1 VLDFVECRRTLTIPC
16 LLSPLVRCT
25 TRSLSGLVAITAGCG
40 VVDYWASVLIGMV
53 AGWVYMLGDYALIR
67 FQMDDAV
74 SAIPVHLGNGLWG
87 IVAVGLWAR
96 PSLLEAAYGMN
107 SHPGLF
113 FATEGSNLLPAQL
126 VGGLFILGWTA
137 VTMLPFF
144 VALDYFKWFR
154 VNELEEFIGLD
165 AMYSNNGTNMHLC
178 DEDSS
183 TNEELRRMAY
193 SQRLAEKQEKKQT
206 GKPSR
211 KMTLSEL
218 LTISAYGTAP
228 SEEWL
233 KNKKS
238 KSKSKRKGGEAATR
252 PEQAA
257 VSPQRSKRQA
267 SDQRNKEQPSAPAD
281 DESLV

>member
-1 VLDFVECRRTLTIPC
+1 
-16 LLSPLVRCT
+16 
-25 TRSLSGLVAITAGCG
+25 VAITAGCG

-53 AGWVYMLGDYALIR
+53 SGWVYMLCDYALIR
-67 FQMDDAV
+67 LHIDDAV

-96 PSLLEAAYGMN
+96 PSLLEAAYGMS

-113 FATEGSNLLPAQL
+113 FATDGSNLLPAQL

-144 VALDYFKWFR
+144 VALDYFQCFR

-165 AMYSNNGTNMHLC
+165 AMYSNNGTNMQLC
-178 DEDSS
+178 DEESS

-206 GKPSR
+206 GKSSR

-233 KNKKS
+233 KNKTS
-238 KSKSKRKGGEAATR
+238 KSNKRKPKGEAASSR
-252 PEQAA
+252 PEQA
-257 VSPQRSKRQA
+257 PKRKGQA
-267 SDQRNKEQPSAPAD
+267 PDRRNREPTNEHV